1 MTARAS
7 TVLDLLPSS
16 RPRNPEL
23 TEQLMGDMPSE
34 EASAP
39 ISETITAPKR
49 KKVSASS
56 ASTTLPK
63 VPVDEEIR
71 PRRIR
76 ISMHVTKDKHYLVRK
91 GAAELN
97 MSVDTFLAAAVDA
110 ALRGLSLLE

>member
-7 TVLDLLPSS
+7 VLDLLPSS

-23 TEQLMGDMPSE
+23 PALMDERPAADSAAPSNE
-34 EASAP
+34 SPAA
-39 ISETITAPKR
+39 TT
-49 KKVSASS
+49 
-56 ASTTLPK
+56 ASTTLSR
-63 VPVDEEIR
+63 VPVDEEVR

-76 ISMHVTKDKHYLVRK
+76 ISIHVTADRHYLVRK

-97 MSVDTFLAAAVDA
+97 MSVDSFLAAAVDA